1 MHVVV
6 VQIDLRTRVIR
17 ILTREN
23 PSLSSSIV
31 DIVDSSLYNILR
43 ETRRTTIGQLFRRF
57 RYRETLE
64 YSWTVAFDEVQT
76 TFSWRW
82 RPRLYRI
89 NESFVLGRQN
99 SLSGWI
105 RGINF
110 NLLVTM
116 ILNRDIARI
125 FCGKISLLRFLCLR
139 IIFFFLSSF
148 FFFFLFL
155 RSGIKIYATP

>member
-1 MHVVV
+1 M
-6 VQIDLRTRVIR
+6 
-17 ILTREN
+17 
-23 PSLSSSIV
+23 
-31 DIVDSSLYNILR
+31 
-43 ETRRTTIGQLFRRF
+43 
-57 RYRETLE
+57 
-64 YSWTVAFDEVQT
+64 AFDEVQT

-116 ILNRDIARI
+116 IFEQRHCAH
-125 FCGKISLLRFLCLR
+125 LLRKNFASSVPLSSNYFLLS
-139 IIFFFLSSF
+139 FFFLLFFSF
-148 FFFFLFL
+148 PSKRYKNIRDAVKLFEIKSFPRLRCFLQTREL
-155 RSGIKIYATP
+155 LPGSCCNDEINDPWNQCNVPMEIGLKH